1 MKIAVFVKHFN
12 DPFIGPIQHLFD
24 ELNRQQIEVVSFE
37 RYREFL
43 ESKIELPE
51 SHRFGSREDMIK
63 CDVVISIGG
72 DGTLLDSVTVVRD
85 TEIPILGIN
94 TGRLGFL
101 SNVSTTEIDAAIHA
115 LMDGNYMLDPRMLL
129 EVTSPQQSFG
139 EFNFA
144 LNEVTIYKRSSASM
158 IATHVTVDGRFLN
171 TYWAD
176 GLIVATPTGSTAYSL
191 SCGGPIIMPGSQN
204 IIFTP
209 IAPHNL
215 NVRPLVVPNDVH
227 IQLRAE
233 GRDKDFLLTID
244 SKSFEI
250 NQEVEVHLN
259 TAPFKVN
266 LINLEHQYFFNTI
279 RNKMMWGAD
288 KRN

>member
-1 MKIAVFVKHFN
+1 MKIAIFGKHFN
-12 DPFIGPIQHLFD
+12 DSFIAPIQHLFD
-24 ELNRQQIEVVSFE
+24 ELERQQIEVVTYAPFQS
-37 RYREFL
+37 FL
-43 ESKIELPE
+43 ESRIKLPAH
-51 SHRFGSREDMIK
+51 HRFGLREEMIT
-63 CDVVISIGG
+63 CDVIISIGG

-85 TEIPILGIN
+85 SEKPILGIN

-101 SNVSTTEIDAAIHA
+101 SNVSTTEIDEAIQA
-115 LMDGNYMLDPRMLL
+115 LMQGNYTLDPRMLL
-129 EVTSPQQSFG
+129 EVTSPQKDFG

-144 LNEVTIYKRSSASM
+144 LNEITIYKRSSASM
-158 IATHVTVDGRFLN
+158 IATHVTVDDRFLN

-176 GLIVATPTGSTAYSL
+176 GLIVSTPTGSTAYSL

-215 NVRPLVVPNDVH
+215 NVRPLVVPNDVK
-227 IQLRAE
+227 IRLSAE
-233 GRDKDFLLTID
+233 GREEDFLLTID
-244 SKSFEI
+244 SRAFEI
-250 NQEVEVHLN
+250 NAQVEIHLK
-259 TAPFKVN
+259 TAPFKIN

-279 RNKMMWGAD
+279 RKKMMWGAD